1 LCRSPV
7 WSSMSRNG
15 KRRCR
20 KQWPSIRRIANGT
33 HRLRPSLRFGY
44 FLKFLCLEPEVLQRS
59 NKSENACETSCRVR
73 SVPRSFSELRDVAVM
88 AWKRSSVRSRS
99 GPPINPL
106 QINSMSRKHSSGR
119 ERWVRCMAAN
129 LLKAGHEVTVC
140 DLAPDAVRQFNTSET
155 HGHSISAR

>member
-1 LCRSPV
+1 MNRFSALYPGKMFSSLLCDHGSRRDIRPHK
-7 WSSMSRNG
+7 SSSVYLSKPM
-15 KRRCR
+15 
-20 KQWPSIRRIANGT
+20 A
-33 HRLRPSLRFGY
+33 
-44 FLKFLCLEPEVLQRS
+44 EVLKRS
-59 NKSENACETSCRVR
+59 NSRKIPCETSCRVR
-73 SVPRSFSELRDVAVM
+73 SVPRSFSELREVAVM